1 MSGSKLNLGKCKGL
15 FMRPETADMNQK
27 LGIQISEG
35 SEKVLG
41 IKVGKHFNRNDQV
54 WDKKLKV
61 LENRLSIWQM
71 RELSLK
77 GRVYLLKSIGL
88 SSMIYNIELQEI
100 HSDVLNKF
108 VKICFDFLWKKK
120 RLLVRRDIC
129 YLPIEEGGLN
139 MFDLSFFLYVPSLRA
154 R

>member
-1 MSGSKLNLGKCKGL
+1 M
-15 FMRPETADMNQK
+15 
-27 LGIQISEG
+27 
-35 SEKVLG
+35 
-41 IKVGKHFNRNDQV
+41 GKHFNRNDQV

-120 RLLVRRDIC
+120 RPLVRREI
-129 YLPIEEGGLN
+129 YVT
-139 MFDLSFFLYVPSLRA
+139 FLLR
-154 R
+154 RVV